1 MLVKPVSAR
10 AQRNAEGCRLH
21 QPLLFIKND
30 SHYQSHY
37 RFNVTEP
44 AGTVRVRTCIPYWVV
59 RIVGCG
65 VTVEKSPQGESC
77 VTLHSANTPLPGA
90 CSSNFPE
97 IPDHSGGP
105 FRPFVAIVKKKTGFR
120 RSELRGKTHEKA
132 CLTSIY
138 DRNRDLIRA
147 KPRRY
152 HGRATALPSCMGD

>member
-21 QPLLFIKND
+21 QHLLNIAND
-30 SHYQSHY
+30 SHYQSQNCRIMGLRPLQMKNAHPNKAFANDNHSHY
-37 RFNVTEP
+37 RFYVTEP
-44 AGTVRVRTCIPYWVV
+44 ARTVRVRTCTPYWIV

-105 FRPFVAIVKKKTGFR
+105 FSPFRRRRKKK
-120 RSELRGKTHEKA
+120 
-132 CLTSIY
+132 
-138 DRNRDLIRA
+138 DRLSPVRVKGGN
-147 KPRRY
+147 
-152 HGRATALPSCMGD
+152 T